1 MTQEISEEKFKKL
14 LKGIH
19 IPPQP
24 QIMVDLQMEM
34 LMLMPDVS
42 IDNLSKIITKDIGMS
57 GFVLKV
63 VNSPFFGLRNKI
75 TSIKQALSLLGVSN
89 IVNIANSMSIRNCL
103 SDDSIVQLTSF
114 WDNATDTAMIAA
126 AVAKMLGISTTDEAY
141 TLGLFHNAGIPLLLS
156 KFEQYPQI
164 LKISYVEQNR
174 RITDIEN
181 DQIDCNHA
189 VVGYYVANTW
199 KLPSYLSEAI
209 ADHHKTE
216 DIFSDKVGCEKK
228 KKNLLAT
235 LKLAETISGTYQT
248 LGDEHEDYEFQ
259 RIKSNLLQYVGLS
272 EYDFEELHDEIREM
286 GLIHH
291 KLSF

>member
-1 MTQEISEEKFKKL
+1 MTQEISEEKFKTL
-14 LKGIH
+14 LKGIQ

-34 LMLMPDVS
+34 LMPDVS
-42 IDNLSKIITKDIGMS
+42 IDHLSKIITKDIGMS

-89 IVNIANSMSIRNCL
+89 IVNIANSMSIRNSL

-141 TLGLFHNAGIPLLLS
+141 TLGLFHNAGIPLLIS
-156 KFEQYPQI
+156 RFEKYPQI
-164 LKISYVEQNR
+164 LKLSYVEQNR

-181 DQIDCNHA
+181 DHIDCNHA
-189 VVGYYVANTW
+189 VVGYYVAKTW

-216 DIFSDKVGCEKK
+216 DIFSDKVNCEKK
-228 KKNLLAT
+228 KKNLLAA
-235 LKLAETISGTYQT
+235 LKLAETISGTFQT
-248 LGDEHEDYEFQ
+248 LGDETEDYEFQ

-272 EYDFEELHDEIREM
+272 DYDFEELCDEIKEM
-286 GLIHH
+286 GLVHN
-291 KLSF
+291 